1 VWRAEGKKG
10 VWWNSNGFTLIESLI
25 VLMVFSACAASFPLL
40 YDGAYR
46 VIESGRAEKNTE
58 WEIFVIQLRNEMHR
72 ASHWKVSGKTLTYSV
87 EGAGDE
93 LVTISQYYD
102 KIRRQVNGQGHEVLL
117 QHVKTASFSTKGG
130 KVYIHV
136 TFSNSEQEGAVMYP
150 LYKEV
155 P

>member
-1 VWRAEGKKG
+1 M
-10 VWWNSNGFTLIESLI
+10 WWNSNGFTLIESLI
-25 VLMVFSACAASFPLL
+25 VLMIFSAYAVSVPLL

-46 VIESGRAEKNTE
+46 VIESGKAEKNTE

-72 ASHWKVSGKTLTYSV
+72 ASNWKTSEKTLTYSA
-87 EGAGDE
+87 EGSSDE

-102 KIRRQVNGQGHEVLL
+102 KIRRQVNGLGHEVLL
-117 QHVKTASFSTKGG
+117 QHVETASFSTKGG

-136 TFSNSEQEGAVMYP
+136 TFSNNEQEGTVMYP
-150 LYKEV
+150 LYKEM